1 MDPNTEL
8 LTVEECAAV
17 DAALLTTHGKFN
29 ARVAIYALR
38 LLKQIAAETDTAI
51 TNISPEQIITWVE
64 SDPQV
69 QASNDKAFRQFWA
82 KLVLSARQPLNQAA
96 DLAQVNLGGLTVAQ
110 VIQYFEQQ
118 AKAQIS
124 VP

>member
-1 MDPNTEL
+1 MDPNVEL
-8 LTVEECAAV
+8 LTLEECATV

-38 LLKQIAAETDTAI
+38 LLKQIAAETGVPIA
-51 TNISPEQIITWVE
+51 NISPRQIITWVE

-69 QASNDKAFRQFWA
+69 QANNDAGFRQFWA
-82 KLVLSARQPLNQAA
+82 KLVLSAQQPLTQAA
-96 DLAQVNLGGLTVAQ
+96 DFAQVDLAALTVAQ
-110 VIQYFEQQ
+110 VIQYFEHQ

>member
-17 DAALLTTHGKFN
+17 DAALLTTHAKFN

-38 LLKQIAAETDTAI
+38 LLKQIAVEADTAI
-51 TNISPEQIITWVE
+51 ADISPPQIITWVE

-69 QASNDKAFRQFWA
+69 QASRDTAFRQFWA
-82 KLVLSARQPLNQAA
+82 KLVLSAQQPLQQAA
-96 DLAQVNLGGLTVAQ
+96 DLAQVNLGELTVAQ